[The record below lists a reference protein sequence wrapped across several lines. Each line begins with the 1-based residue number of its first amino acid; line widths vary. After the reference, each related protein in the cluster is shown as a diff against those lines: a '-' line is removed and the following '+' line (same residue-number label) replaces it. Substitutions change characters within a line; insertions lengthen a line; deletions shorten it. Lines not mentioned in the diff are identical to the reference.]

1 VVPGGRRS
9 MAEVRTH
16 QAAHKIT
23 VRRGDIFLVSFD
35 PTVGH
40 EIQKTRPALVIQ
52 NNIGNQ
58 YSPLTIVAAI
68 TSTLPL
74 TPYPVEVVIDPSSS
88 NGLNTRS
95 VIRLD
100 HIRTIDRHRLI
111 KRLGRADRVAMEQ
124 VDGAIKISLGLIAL

>member
-1 VVPGGRRS
+1 
-9 MAEVRTH
+9 MAKLTAH
-16 QAAHKIT
+16 QARHKIA

-40 EIQKTRPALVIQ
+40 EIQKSRPVLVIQ

-68 TSTLPL
+68 TSTISL
-74 TPYPVEVVIDPSSS
+74 TPYPVEVVIEPSES
-88 NGLNTRS
+88 NGLIARS
-95 VIRLD
+95 AVRLD
-100 HIRTIDRHRLI
+100 HIRTIDRQRLI
-111 KRLGRADRVAMEQ
+111 KRLGSADQAAMDQ